1 MKKIYFLLVIL
12 VLTSC
17 TSEVEIKDAQSS
29 DVIAKE
35 TYIRTTNVEIESNK
49 TIAPPSIKILSPRD
63 NQMIK
68 NSTINVKVYADNFK
82 IVPVGSMVKNREG
95 HFHVW
100 LDSERRISAY
110 NNFTFEN
117 VSSGRH
123 SIAAE
128 LVMSDH
134 SSLNPRV
141 IKTILINVE
150 SDAISKEIL
159 QQPGLEEFS
168 IESDDFGFYP
178 NNLMARIND
187 TVIINFRF
195 RNATMYFAGI
205 DIQGPFPTV
214 KYRHGDKQPIR
225 AEFVMKE
232 DVKITSYWPS
242 TGVKKADLMVNAA
255 K

>member
-1 MKKIYFLLVIL
+1 MVLIL
-12 VLTSC
+12 ASC
-17 TSEVEIKDAQSS
+17 ANEIAIKDTLKS
-29 DVIAKE
+29 DGIAKE
-35 TYIRTTNVEIESNK
+35 PYIKTTSVEIESDE
-49 TIAPPSIKILSPRD
+49 TMLPPSIIILSPRE
-63 NQMIK
+63 NQLIK
-68 NSTINVKVYADNFK
+68 NSTVNARAYAENFR
-82 IVPVGSMVKNREG
+82 IVPVGSAVKNGEG

-100 LDSERRISAY
+100 LDSERRIGDY

-117 VSSGRH
+117 VSSGRY
-123 SIAAE
+123 SIAVE

-134 SSLNPRV
+134 SSLNPRI
-141 IKTILINVE
+141 IKSISINVE
-150 SDAISKEIL
+150 SDAALKIDTR
-159 QQPGLEEFS
+159 QPGVEEFAV
-168 IESDDFGFYP
+168 ESDDFGFYP

-214 KYRHGDKQPIR
+214 KYRHGDKQPIK

-232 DVKITSYWPS
+232 DTKITSYWPS
-242 TGVKKADLMVNAA
+242 TGVKKADLMVNAE